1 MHPVLGCLTDKSTLI
16 TSCASISLHRMT
28 SSTHEVIELREF
40 NNKSIPIVLVEWT
53 FLEVLLDEG
62 RFELKFS
69 LFLVT

>member
-1 MHPVLGCLTDKSTLI
+1 MS
-16 TSCASISLHRMT
+16 